1 MARPLLLWRVSANE
15 CITLMNESTLSG
27 DPKMTNFKLTLAALG
42 AVLVLS
48 VPSISD
54 AQNIAAKRG
63 AVAGAI
69 IGGLIGDQNDRA
81 FTGVV
86 IGGLVGA
93 AAGNAINRSRY
104 GGYGGGGF
112 GGGGFGGGGFGG
124 YGVPAGGYYSQPGPV
139 VVPRPV
145 PAYSSGYY
153 GGGYSSGYR
162 GGGGF
167 GGGGGYC
174 PIRGY

>member
-112 GGGGFGGGGFGG
+112 GGGGFGG
-124 YGVPAGGYYSQPGPV
+124 YGVPADGYYSQPGPV

-162 GGGGF
+162 GGGYRGGGGF
-167 GGGGGYC
+167 GGGGYC

>member
-112 GGGGFGGGGFGG
+112 GGGGFGG
-124 YGVPAGGYYSQPGPV
+124 YGVPAGGNYSQPGPV

-162 GGGGF
+162 GGGYRGGGGF